1 MSDDGRAAIQAL
13 LQAKGL
19 PNDELAHELA
29 VLQAD
34 LQLDEATL
42 VALSALAIS
51 SPFAMRTLRQQPQ
64 LLPSFLTGYPE
75 QRPSLLLSGL
85 TEAEAMR
92 ALRRYRNAVLGQIL
106 ADDVLRQQ
114 PINTS
119 LVQVSTLADETINA
133 AYQWAWHELTAQW
146 GSPLDANGTPMPLL
160 VLGMGKLGGGELNF
174 SSDIDLIFIYPKNGE
189 TQGGRRTTENSQ
201 FYTKLGQKLIQLLNQ
216 TTADGFVYRVDMRLR
231 PFGDS
236 GPLVLSFA
244 AFEEYYQE
252 QGRDWERY
260 AMLKAR
266 VLNPDGHYSAELND
280 MLRPF
285 VYRRYIDF
293 SAIESLRR
301 MKQLIEQ
308 ENRRRNRVDN
318 IKLGAGGIR
327 EVEFVIQTLQL
338 IRGGRIPALQKPSIF
353 AAFQAL
359 IQEGLL
365 DAELGA
371 TLQTDYLLLRKVEHH
386 LQGINDQ
393 QTQTLPPDA
402 LTRQRL
408 ALACGAMQWDLLQ
421 SQIDA
426 AMARIHQQFRLV
438 VAAEDQ
444 SEQKDMSLGQLLWD
458 SDQQPME
465 LAEHLDWLALADA
478 EHLVSLLQQFRQDCQ
493 KRSMGPR
500 GRDLLA
506 KLMPLLLCMVE
517 REQVGSEVLK
527 RVLAVFRQIVSRT
540 AYLELLFENPPA
552 LQQLV
557 KLCGRSGWL
566 SEHLAR
572 YPMLLDELID
582 PEQLYRVATVAD
594 YQDRLRVQMLRVPED
609 DLELVM
615 ESLRQYKQAQQLRI
629 AAADITGILPLMK
642 VSDHLTWLAEALVA
656 KVVELSWQ
664 QMVDKYGYPEGTGPG
679 SDKKFGVVAYGK
691 LGGLELGYGSD
702 LDLVFIHQCDS
713 LAPTSG
719 ERSID
724 SRQFYLK
731 LVQRILHMFT
741 TRTASGV
748 LYDVDTRLRPSG
760 GAGLLTVHTNTL
772 DDYLHHEAWTWEHQ
786 ALVRTR
792 LIYGDAAIQA
802 EFMRIR
808 SAVLSKPRA
817 LAALKAD
824 VTSMRQKLREHH
836 GVQNTDVKHRSGG
849 VVDLEFISQYLVLAY
864 SHQYPALYEYPDNI
878 RILDAAAAC
887 NLLPATQV
895 LQLQQA
901 YQQLRGVNHRQTLQP
916 ADNSAETD
924 VQHAVDVVASSWRE
938 VFTESTPTAGA

>member
-1 MSDDGRAAIQAL
+1 MSGSLTTL
-13 LQAKGL
+13 LQQWL
-19 PNDELAHELA
+19 PQSPSTDEFSRE
-29 VLQAD
+29 
-34 LQLDEATL
+34 LQLLQDALALDDT
-42 VALSALAIS
+42 ALSAIAPLALS
-51 SPFAMRTLRQQPQ
+51 SPFAMRTLKQQPE
-64 LLPSFLTGYPE
+64 LLPAFLQGNMHLKPTLSLDGLPE
-75 QRPSLLLSGL
+75 AQ
-85 TEAEAMR
+85 AMR
-92 ALRRYRNAVLGQIL
+92 ALRRYRNAVLCQIL

-114 PINTS
+114 PIETS
-119 LVQVSTLADETINA
+119 LAQVSALADETINA
-133 AYQWAWHELTAQW
+133 AYRWAWQELTAQW
-146 GSPLDANGTPMPLL
+146 GAPRDKDGQEMPLL

-174 SSDIDLIFIYPKNGE
+174 SSDIDLIFIYPKNGD
-189 TQGGRRTTENSQ
+189 TSGGRRSTENSQ

-216 TTADGFVYRVDMRLR
+216 NTADGFVYRVDMRLR

-236 GPLVLSFA
+236 GPLVISFA

-266 VLNPDGHYSAELND
+266 VLNPDGVYSAELNS

-353 AAFQAL
+353 AAFSAL
-359 IQEGLL
+359 VSEQLL
-365 DAELGA
+365 EAEVGDALR
-371 TLQTDYLLLRKVEHH
+371 QDYLLLRKVEHH
-386 LQGINDQ
+386 LQGIDDQ
-393 QTQTLPPDA
+393 QTQTLPSDTQA
-402 LTRQRL
+402 QQRL
-408 ALACGAMQWDLLQ
+408 ALACGVASWQALQ
-421 SQIDA
+421 QQIDT

-438 VAAEDQ
+438 IAAE
-444 SEQKDMSLGQLLWD
+444 EQNDHKELSLGRLLWD
-458 SDQQPME
+458 SEQHAAE
-465 LAEHLDWLALADA
+465 LAEHLEWLSADDALAL
-478 EHLVSLLQQFRQDCQ
+478 VSQLQQFRQDCQ

-500 GRDLLA
+500 GRELLA
-506 KLMPLLLCMVE
+506 KLVPLLLCFIE
-517 REQVGSEVLK
+517 RERVGSEVTK

-642 VSDHLTWLAEALVA
+642 VSDHLTWLAEALIA
-656 KVVELSWQ
+656 KVVDLSWQ

-679 SDKKFGVVAYGK
+679 SDKKFGVIAYGK

-713 LAPTSG
+713 LAPTTG

-731 LVQRILHMFT
+731 LVQRILHIFT

-760 GAGLLTVHTNTL
+760 SAGLLTVHVNTYG
-772 DDYLHHEAWTWEHQ
+772 DYLRNQAWTWEHQ

-792 LIYGDAAIQA
+792 LIYGEAAIQGDFTA
-802 EFMRIR
+802 IR
-808 SAVLSKPRA
+808 SEILGKPRD
-817 LAALKAD
+817 LAALKLE
-824 VTSMRQKLREHH
+824 VTNMRQKLRDHH
-836 GVQNTDVKHRSGG
+836 GANNSEVKHRSGG

-864 SHQYPALYEYPDNI
+864 SAKYPALFEYPDNI
-878 RILDAAAAC
+878 RILDAVAASGLMSQQQAF
-887 NLLPATQV
+887 
-895 LQLQQA
+895 QLQQA
-901 YQQLRGVNHRQTLQP
+901 YQQLRGSSHRLTLQP
-916 ADNSAETD
+916 ADQSAD
-924 VQHAVDVVASSWRE
+924 VDLSAAALAVEQCWQQVFGSE
-938 VFTESTPTAGA
+938 VLQA

>member
-13 LQAKGL
+13 LQAKGV

-34 LQLDEATL
+34 LQLDETTL
-42 VALSALAIS
+42 EALSALAIS

-64 LLPSFLTGYPE
+64 LLPSFLTGHSA
-75 QRPSLLLSGL
+75 QRPSLSLSGL
-85 TEAEAMR
+85 SEAEAMR
-92 ALRRYRNAVLGQIL
+92 ALRRYRNAVLCQIL
-106 ADDVLRQQ
+106 ADDLLRQQ
-114 PINTS
+114 DIDTS
-119 LVQVSTLADETINA
+119 LAQVSALADQTINA
-133 AYQWAWHELTAQW
+133 AYHWAWQELTAQW
-146 GSPLDANGTPMPLL
+146 GAPLDSDGTPMPLL

-174 SSDIDLIFIYPKNGE
+174 SSDIDLIFIYPKNGD
-189 TQGGRRTTENSQ
+189 TAGGRRSTENSQ

-216 TTADGFVYRVDMRLR
+216 NTADGFVYRVDMRLR

-236 GPLVLSFA
+236 GPLVISFA

-266 VLNPDGHYSAELND
+266 VLNPDGHYSAELNS

-359 IQEGLL
+359 VQEGLL
-365 DAELGA
+365 EQDVA
-371 TLQTDYLLLRKVEHH
+371 TGLEHDYLLLRKVEHH
-386 LQGINDQ
+386 LQGIDDQ
-393 QTQTLPPDA
+393 QTQTLPSDT
-402 LTRQRL
+402 LSRQRL
-408 ALACGAMQWDLLQ
+408 AFALGAADWSVLQHKIVSAMQ
-421 SQIDA
+421 
-426 AMARIHQQFRLV
+426 RIHQQFRLV
-438 VAAEDQ
+438 IAAEEQNDQ
-444 SEQKDMSLGQLLWD
+444 KELSLGRLLWD
-458 SDQQPME
+458 SEQQAAE
-465 LAEHLDWLALADA
+465 LAEHLDWLPAADA
-478 EHLVSLLQQFRQDCQ
+478 EILVAQLQQFRHDCQ

-506 KLMPLLLCMVE
+506 KLVPLLLCFVE

-594 YQDRLRVQMLRVPED
+594 YQDRLRVQMLRVPDD

-656 KVVELSWQ
+656 KVVEIAWQ

-679 SDKKFGVVAYGK
+679 SDKKFGVIAYGK

-731 LVQRILHMFT
+731 LVQRILHIFT

-760 GAGLLTVHTNTL
+760 SAGLLTVHTHTY
-772 DDYLHHEAWTWEHQ
+772 DDYLQHEAWTWEHQ

-792 LIYGDAAIQA
+792 LIYGDDPIRA

-808 SAVLSKPRA
+808 SAVLGKSRDI
-817 LAALKAD
+817 AALKVD
-824 VTSMRQKLREHH
+824 VTAMRQKLRDHH
-836 GVQNTDVKHRSGG
+836 GVQSQEIKHRSGG

-864 SHQYPALYEYPDNI
+864 GEVYPALYEYPDNI
-878 RILDAAAAC
+878 RILDAAASSG
-887 NLLPATQV
+887 LLDLTQAQ
-895 LQLQQA
+895 QLQQA
-901 YQQLRGVNHRQTLQP
+901 YQQLRGVSHRHTLQP
-916 ADNSAETD
+916 ADNSAELD
-924 VQHAVDVVASSWRE
+924 VQQAVLAVERCWQQ
-938 VFTESTPTAGA
+938 VFGTPSAPA

>member
-1 MSDDGRAAIQAL
+1 MSDFLLSRLQPLILDAATTDEFSRELTL
-13 LQAKGL
+13 LK
-19 PNDELAHELA
+19 D
-29 VLQAD
+29 
-34 LQLDEATL
+34 
-42 VALSALAIS
+42 ALSLDDATVAALAPFAIA
-51 SPFAMRTLRQQPQ
+51 SPFAMRTLKQQPE
-64 LLPSFLTGYPE
+64 LLPAFLRGNQTN
-75 QRPSLLLSGL
+75 RPTLLLDGL
-85 TEAEAMR
+85 PEAQAMR
-92 ALRRYRNAVLGQIL
+92 SLRRYRNSVLSQIL

-114 PINTS
+114 PIETS
-119 LVQVSTLADETINA
+119 LAQVSALADETINA
-133 AYQWAWHELTAQW
+133 AYRWAWQELTAQW
-146 GSPLDANGTPMPLL
+146 GAPLDSDGTPMPLL

-174 SSDIDLIFIYPKNGE
+174 SSDIDLIFIYPKNGD
-189 TQGGRRTTENSQ
+189 TSGGRRSTENSQ

-216 TTADGFVYRVDMRLR
+216 NTADGFVYRVDMRLR

-236 GPLVLSFA
+236 GPLVISFA

-266 VLNPDGHYSAELND
+266 VLNPDGHYSAELNS

-353 AAFQAL
+353 AAFAAL
-359 IQEGLL
+359 VTEQLL
-365 DAELGA
+365 EADVGA
-371 TLQTDYLLLRKVEHH
+371 ALKQDYLWLRKVEHH
-386 LQGINDQ
+386 LQGIDDQ
-393 QTQTLPPDA
+393 QTQTLPSDNQA
-402 LTRQRL
+402 RQRL
-408 ALACGAMQWDLLQ
+408 ALACGEASWPALLQ
-421 SQIDA
+421 RIDA

-438 VAAEDQ
+438 IAAEEQNDQ
-444 SEQKDMSLGQLLWD
+444 KELSLGRLLWD
-458 SDQQPME
+458 SEQQAGE
-465 LAEHLDWLALADA
+465 LADHLEWLSPADA
-478 EHLVSLLQQFRQDCQ
+478 LELVTQLQQFRHDCQ

-500 GRDLLA
+500 GRELLA
-506 KLMPLLLCMVE
+506 KLVPLLLCFIE
-517 REQVGSEVLK
+517 RERVGCEVTK
-527 RVLAVFRQIVSRT
+527 RVLTVFRQIVSRT

-656 KVVELSWQ
+656 KVVEISWQ
-664 QMVDKYGYPEGTGPG
+664 QMVEKYGYPEGTGPG
-679 SDKKFGVVAYGK
+679 SDKKFGVIAYGK

-713 LAPTSG
+713 LAPTTG

-731 LVQRILHMFT
+731 LVQRILHIFT

-760 GAGLLTVHTNTL
+760 SAGLLTVHVNTYG
-772 DDYLHHEAWTWEHQ
+772 DYLRHEAWTWEHQ

-792 LIYGDAAIQA
+792 LIYGEALIRQDFTA
-802 EFMRIR
+802 IR
-808 SAVLSKPRA
+808 SEVLGKTRD
-817 LAALKAD
+817 LAALKLE
-824 VTSMRQKLREHH
+824 VTNMRQKLRDHH
-836 GVQNTDVKHRSGG
+836 GVQNTEVKHRSGG
-849 VVDLEFISQYLVLAY
+849 VVDLEFISQYLVLGY
-864 SHQYPALYEYPDNI
+864 SAAYPALYEYPDNI
-878 RILDAAAAC
+878 RILDAAAASG
-887 NLLPATQV
+887 LMSQDQAQ
-895 LQLQQA
+895 QLQQG
-901 YQQLRGVNHRQTLQP
+901 YQQLRGISHRATLQP
-916 ADNSAETD
+916 ADLSAD
-924 VQHAVDVVASSWRE
+924 VDVTQAVVAVEQCWAR
-938 VFTESTPTAGA
+938 VFNE

>member
-1 MSDDGRAAIQAL
+1 MSGTLVELINTWQTDAAM
-13 LQAKGL
+13 
-19 PNDELAHELA
+19 AHELHRELTL
-29 VLQAD
+29 LQD
-34 LQLDEATL
+34 
-42 VALSALAIS
+42 ALAIEEPTLQALAPLAVS
-51 SPFAMRTLRQQPQ
+51 SPFAMRTLKQQPE
-64 LLPSFLTGYPE
+64 LLPAFLHGNT
-75 QRPSLLLSGL
+75 QSRPRLDLSGL
-85 TEAEAMR
+85 AEAPAMR
-92 ALRRYRNAVLGQIL
+92 ALRRYRNAVLSQIL
-106 ADDVLRQQ
+106 ADDILRQQ
-114 PINTS
+114 PIETS
-119 LVQVSTLADETINA
+119 LAQVSALADETIYA
-133 AYQWAWHELTAQW
+133 AYQWAWQELTAQW
-146 GSPLDANGTPMPLL
+146 GAPCDSDGTPMPLL

-174 SSDIDLIFIYPKNGE
+174 SSDIDLIFIYPKNGD
-189 TQGGRRTTENSQ
+189 TSGGRRSTENSQ

-216 TTADGFVYRVDMRLR
+216 NTADGFVYRVDMRLR

-236 GPLVLSFA
+236 GPLVISFA

-353 AAFQAL
+353 AAFSAL
-359 IQEGLL
+359 VTEQLL
-365 DAELGA
+365 EADVGDALR
-371 TLQTDYLLLRKVEHH
+371 QDYLWLRKVEHH
-386 LQGINDQ
+386 LQGIDDQ
-393 QTQTLPPDA
+393 QTQTLPSDA
-402 LTRQRL
+402 LMRQRL
-408 ALACGAMQWDLLQ
+408 ALACGTASWQVLHQ
-421 SQIDA
+421 HIDA

-438 VAAEDQ
+438 IAAE
-444 SEQKDMSLGQLLWD
+444 EQNDHKELSLGRLLWD
-458 SDQQPME
+458 SEQQAAE
-465 LAEHLDWLALADA
+465 LAEHLEWLSPDDALAL
-478 EHLVSLLQQFRQDCQ
+478 VSQLQQFRQDCQ

-500 GRDLLA
+500 GRELLA
-506 KLMPLLLCMVE
+506 KLVPLLLCFVE
-517 REQVGSEVLK
+517 RERVGSEVIK
-527 RVLAVFRQIVSRT
+527 RVLSVFRQIVSRT

-656 KVVELSWQ
+656 KVVEISWQ

-679 SDKKFGVVAYGK
+679 SDKKFGVIAYGK

-713 LAPTSG
+713 LAPTTG

-731 LVQRILHMFT
+731 LVQRILHIFT

-760 GAGLLTVHTNTL
+760 SAGLLTVHVNTYG
-772 DDYLHHEAWTWEHQ
+772 DYLRNEAWTWEHQ

-792 LIYGDAAIQA
+792 LIYGEAAICA
-802 EFMRIR
+802 AFTAIR
-808 SAVLSKPRA
+808 SEILGKTRD
-817 LAALKAD
+817 LAALKLE
-824 VTSMRQKLREHH
+824 VTNMRQKLRDHH
-836 GVQNTDVKHRSGG
+836 GVQNTEVKHRSGG

-864 SHQYPALYEYPDNI
+864 GTDYPALYEYPDNI
-878 RILDAAAAC
+878 RILDAAAASG
-887 NLLPATQV
+887 LMEHAQAAD
-895 LQLQQA
+895 LQQA
-901 YQQLRGVNHRQTLQP
+901 YQQLRGISHRQTLQP
-916 ADNSAETD
+916 ADQSA
-924 VQHAVDVVASSWRE
+924 VVDVSAAVLAVEQCWQR
-938 VFTESTPTAGA
+938 VFGDAQTL